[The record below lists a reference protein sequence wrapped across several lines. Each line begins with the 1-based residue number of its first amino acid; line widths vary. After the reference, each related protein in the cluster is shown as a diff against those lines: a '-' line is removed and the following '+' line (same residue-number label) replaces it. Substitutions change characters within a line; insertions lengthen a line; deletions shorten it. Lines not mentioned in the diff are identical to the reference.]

1 MAAADRRGA
10 PRRRLPL
17 RRGRRRGGA
26 GGCSQH
32 QLLVG
37 RPRAGRRPPVLAD
50 GADGR
55 CARESAAAGLLRAG
69 LGRWLTVRHSL
80 IGRIGPSQYV
90 RKPTDQEQS
99 LFGGERSR
107 YLVVY
112 PFTKSTDWYLLS
124 KEARQGVMNE
134 HMRVGHEYPTIRQAL
149 AYSFG
154 LDSQEFVV
162 AYETDDL
169 VAFGDLVRALR
180 STESRRSTVSDTPI
194 LLGIHRPIDEILGL
208 LGAAVMADTARGLA
222 DGAQLVERAE
232 RLFPGGVNSPVR
244 AFRAVGRPPLVLERG
259 EGPYV
264 WDADGGA
271 TSTTSAPG
279 GRRSSAT
286 PTRRSSRRSPRA
298 ARERTGPRRHA
309 TRSRSSSA
317 RRSGAPCRRW
327 SASGSP
333 RRAPRRS

>member
-1 MAAADRRGA
+1 VSAGDQTYIQALAFGLDPA
-10 PRRRLPL
+10 WRRLSDDE
-17 RRGRRRGGA
+17 RHEDGCRFAEAYVA
-26 GGCSQH
+26 GELESVRSVAYSSVGLEPGVD
-32 QLLVG
+32 LLLWRMAPSVD
-37 RPRAGRRPPVLAD
+37 ALEAT
-50 GADGR
+50 
-55 CARESAAAGLLRAG
+55 AAGLLRAG

-99 LFGGERSR
+99 LFSGERSR

-194 LLGIHRPIDEILGL
+194 LLGIHRPIDEILSL
-208 LGAAVMADTARGLA
+208 LGA
-222 DGAQLVERAE
+222 
-232 RLFPGGVNSPVR
+232 S
-244 AFRAVGRPPLVLERG
+244 
-259 EGPYV
+259 
-264 WDADGGA
+264 
-271 TSTTSAPG
+271 
-279 GRRSSAT
+279 
-286 PTRRSSRRSPRA
+286 
-298 ARERTGPRRHA
+298 
-309 TRSRSSSA
+309 
-317 RRSGAPCRRW
+317 
-327 SASGSP
+327 
-333 RRAPRRS
+333 